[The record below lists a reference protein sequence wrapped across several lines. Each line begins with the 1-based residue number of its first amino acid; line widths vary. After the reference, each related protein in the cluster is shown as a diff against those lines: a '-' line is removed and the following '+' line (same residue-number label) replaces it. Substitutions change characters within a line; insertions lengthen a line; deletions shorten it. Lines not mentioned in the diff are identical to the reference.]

1 MHKNPFWRVK
11 HPQRV
16 APATVNSAPPMMQQ
30 PPAPGYPPQ
39 QHQQMMYN
47 NNNNPMMM
55 PPQQQ
60 SNFSVATNS
69 MGGPMMGQPGMNQ
82 TAIANASPDA
92 LYVFEGSQDVE
103 GHVIIT
109 MPPGKKTEH
118 LGIKL
123 QFIGRIDMSVG
134 IHEGKP
140 HYDFV
145 SLSKELAPPG
155 VLYQQQTILPFRFKN
170 MEKELES
177 YRGRNVSVRYMV
189 KFKME
194 RKFVPPL
201 KKEHD
206 VWVQLLQQQPTR
218 DEPIEME
225 VGIEDCLH
233 ITFKVSPLD
242 GWYFFSFAHLLTH
255 NLVRHCSQ
263 YSKRHYHLLDTIR
276 GEIHFLLVRIKIKYM
291 ELAVLRRETSGEGV
305 AAALAAGQ
313 QGGAQPPVN
322 QGGSEGGNIFTETQ
336 TLIKYEIMDGAP
348 VKGETIPVKLSLAGI
363 PADLTPTFT
372 AVNNRF
378 SVRYFLNLVLV
389 DEDDRRYFK
398 QQEIILWRKDLGW
411 AEAFSQLIP
420 VAYVSM
426 LLVPWFLLLARRE

>member
-16 APATVNSAPPMMQQ
+16 TPINNTPNIQNPSMPPV
-30 PPAPGYPPQ
+30 PGSYPPGAPQ
-39 QHQQMMYN
+39 PNYGGFSPPPSDHSAA
-47 NNNNPMMM
+47 MMM
-55 PPQQQ
+55 PPPSSQI
-60 SNFSVATNS
+60 FAYE
-69 MGGPMMGQPGMNQ
+69 
-82 TAIANASPDA
+82 A
-92 LYVFEGSQDVE
+92 SQDIE

-118 LGIKL
+118 LGIRV

-145 SLSKELAPPG
+145 SLAKELSPPG
-155 VLYQQQTILPFRFKN
+155 ALYQQQTVLPFRFKN

-189 KFKME
+189 QFVME

-201 KKEHD
+201 RREHD
-206 VWVQLLQQQPTR
+206 VWVQLLQQAPSH
-218 DEPIEME
+218 DEPIKME

-233 ITFKVSPLD
+233 IEFE
-242 GWYFFSFAHLLTH
+242 YE
-255 NLVRHCSQ
+255 R
-263 YSKRHYHLLDTIR
+263 RHYHLLDTIR
-276 GEIHFLLVRIKIKYM
+276 GQINFLLVRIKIKYM

-305 AAALAAGQ
+305 LAAA
-313 QGGAQPPVN
+313 GGAGANPPPN
-322 QGGSEGGNIFTETQ
+322 QGNSDANNIFTETQ

-348 VKGETIPVKLSLAGI
+348 VKGVSIPVKLSLAGI
-363 PADLTPTFT
+363 PADLTPTYT

-398 QQEIILWRKDLGW
+398 QQEIILWRKELG
-411 AEAFSQLIP
+411 
-420 VAYVSM
+420 
-426 LLVPWFLLLARRE
+426 

>member
-1 MHKNPFWRVK
+1 
-11 HPQRV
+11 
-16 APATVNSAPPMMQQ
+16 
-30 PPAPGYPPQ
+30 
-39 QHQQMMYN
+39 
-47 NNNNPMMM
+47 MMM

-242 GWYFFSFAHLLTH
+242 G
-255 NLVRHCSQ
+255 
-263 YSKRHYHLLDTIR
+263 
-276 GEIHFLLVRIKIKYM
+276 
-291 ELAVLRRETSGEGV
+291 
-305 AAALAAGQ
+305 
-313 QGGAQPPVN
+313 
-322 QGGSEGGNIFTETQ
+322 
-336 TLIKYEIMDGAP
+336 
-348 VKGETIPVKLSLAGI
+348 
-363 PADLTPTFT
+363 
-372 AVNNRF
+372 
-378 SVRYFLNLVLV
+378 
-389 DEDDRRYFK
+389 
-398 QQEIILWRKDLGW
+398 
-411 AEAFSQLIP
+411 
-420 VAYVSM
+420 
-426 LLVPWFLLLARRE
+426 